1 MTAGDEL
8 LTPIRIR
15 GYNPLTSRKYPKDRK
30 IELKKILETEINKK
44 DLKLE
49 KIQKRCKGNPLSI
62 KIKYYLL
69 KSNEDGTAKKDLDNL
84 LKLLFD
90 VLSDDMVKNNTD
102 DKLKGLGLMTDD
114 EMIYEIRCSKKIVT
128 EEKDMGFDISIFE
141 SSIQ

>member
-1 MTAGDEL
+1 MATGDEL
-8 LTPIRIR
+8 LTHIRIR
-15 GYNPLTSRKYPKDRK
+15 GHNPLTSRKYPKDRK
-30 IELKKILETEINKK
+30 IDLKKILETEINKK

-69 KSNEDGTAKKDLDNL
+69 KSNEEGTTKKDLDNL

-90 VLSDDMVKNNTD
+90 VLSDDMIKNNTD
-102 DKLKGLGLMTDD
+102 DELKGLSLMTDD